1 VKKISLRAAHPWRS
15 IPGCGKPRALCAILI
30 TYLFMEY
37 VCRSGFKVYTFKLK
51 DSSVEILYKGML
63 DSEEYD
69 IPFERIGDRK
79 VVGVYAS
86 DSAFIVSIFT
96 ILFSIILMLLGSE
109 QAFAIFG
116 FIGIVSLLFGLITR
130 KGIVTLPLLYGGDV
144 KLYFSRSKK
153 DEAVA
158 FADSLISNARSFI
171 KQKYSNFDRQMP
183 LDKQF
188 EHLEYLR
195 DRDLLTIDEYND
207 IKNYLLGNEKR
218 SIGFYQ

>member
-1 VKKISLRAAHPWRS
+1 
-15 IPGCGKPRALCAILI
+15 
-30 TYLFMEY
+30 MEY
-37 VCRSGFKVYTFKLK
+37 VCRRGVKVYKFSVKDRLLEVSFK
-51 DSSVEILYKGML
+51 GPL
-63 DSEEYD
+63 DSEEYE
-69 IPFERIGDRK
+69 IPFESIGDRK

-86 DSAFIVSIFT
+86 DSAFYTSVFS
-96 ILFSIILMLLGSE
+96 ILFSIILFILGSL
-109 QAFAIFG
+109 QAFVIFG
-116 FIGIVSLLFGLITR
+116 FIGVVCLLFGLLTR

-144 KLYFSRSKK
+144 KLYFTGSKK
-153 DEAVA
+153 QEAVT
-158 FADSLISNARSFI
+158 FADSIINKARAYV

-195 DRDLLTIDEYND
+195 ERNLISHEEYND